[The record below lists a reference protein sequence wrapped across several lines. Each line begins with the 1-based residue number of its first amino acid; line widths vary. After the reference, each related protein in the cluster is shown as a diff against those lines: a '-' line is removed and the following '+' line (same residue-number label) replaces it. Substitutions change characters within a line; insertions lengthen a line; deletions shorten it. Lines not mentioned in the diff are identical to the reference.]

1 MKANISSIRR
11 PAFTLI
17 ELLVVI
23 AIIAVLIA
31 LLLPAVQQAREAARR
46 SQCKNNLKQI
56 GLALHNY
63 EEIHRG
69 FPIGYT
75 DNSTA
80 SGVQDGGWS
89 WQVMILPQLDQT
101 ALFNSF
107 DLNIHPHGPT
117 SSPGNL
123 AAIQR
128 PLQVFSC
135 PTDVKPVT
143 TVMFNDAANN
153 TVATSSYAG
162 SLGMFDAQPGA
173 ASNPPGPDVRMTS
186 GVFSINISR
195 KIRDITDGLSNTIA
209 VGEITWGP
217 QAAGGQSDR
226 NTLYGSVLESG
237 QAQVNVRNV
246 VGGPWNH
253 LRCAR
258 YKVNVPA
265 VQGWQ
270 SFHSRHVGGG
280 HFLMLDGSVRFISE
294 TIAHTETQYAYS
306 IFNPNVASQTSNP
319 ETPGLYQR
327 LHGRDDGLVIG
338 EF

>member
-1 MKANISSIRR
+1 MKTSIPHRQR
-11 PAFTLI
+11 PGFTLI

-63 EEIHRG
+63 EETFRV

-80 SGVQDGGWS
+80 AGVQDGGWS
-89 WQVMILPQLDQT
+89 WQVMILPQLEQT

-107 DLNIHPHGPT
+107 DLNVHPHGPL
-117 SSPGNL
+117 SSPGNIASIRKTL
-123 AAIQR
+123 A
-128 PLQVFSC
+128 VFSC
-135 PTDVKPVT
+135 PTDVKPAT
-143 TVMFNDAANN
+143 TVFFNDPDKS
-153 TVATSSYAG
+153 TLATSSYAG
-162 SLGMFDAQPGA
+162 SVGMFDAQPGVGT
-173 ASNPPGPDVRMTS
+173 PPGPDPRMTS
-186 GVFSINISR
+186 GLFTINVSR

-209 VGEITWGP
+209 VGEMTWGP
-217 QAAGGQSDR
+217 QALGGQSDR
-226 NTLYGSVLESG
+226 NTLYGSVVDGG

-246 VGGPWNH
+246 IGGPWNH

-258 YKVNVPA
+258 YKINIPA
-265 VQGWQ
+265 VQAWQ
-270 SFHSRHVGGG
+270 AFHSRHVGGG
-280 HFLMLDGSVRFISE
+280 QFLMLDGSVRFVSD
-294 TIAHTETQYAYS
+294 TIAHTETQYAFS
-306 IFNPNVASQTSNP
+306 IFNPKVAAQTSTP

-327 LHGRDDGLVIG
+327 LHGRDDGLVQG